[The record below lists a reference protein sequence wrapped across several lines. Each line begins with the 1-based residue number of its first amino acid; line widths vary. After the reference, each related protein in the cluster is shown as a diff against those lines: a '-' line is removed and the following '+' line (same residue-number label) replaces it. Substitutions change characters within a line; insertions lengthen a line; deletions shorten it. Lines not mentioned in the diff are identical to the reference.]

1 MRRQSE
7 WRHPSKPAH
16 GRPAGLYQF
25 AGIGE
30 DTITLAGWVAPE
42 LIGSAG
48 SLKLPHRMADT
59 GKAYV
64 LVDGTGEVYGAYV
77 IRDKSEDHSY
87 ISVNGLSKRVDFS
100 ITLARVDASRARTLL
115 DDPSLP
121 IGAMDGSVA
130 DWGARR
136 ASASPYG
143 YPRAVWRVTLDGRD
157 VSTGMAPR
165 LDNLAITECRG
176 GEADQLDIVLH

>member
-1 MRRQSE
+1 MMMALGMFVFSLPTVAYQTLRRQSE
-7 WRHPSKPAH
+7 WRHPSKPRMGAQ
-16 GRPAGLYQF
+16 PAYQF

-48 SLKLPHRMADT
+48 SLKLLHRMADT

-87 ISVNGLSKRVDFS
+87 ISVNGLPKRVDFS
-100 ITLARVDASRARTLL
+100 LTLARVDASRARTLL
-115 DDPSLP
+115 DDLSLP

-130 DWGARR
+130 DWG
-136 ASASPYG
+136 
-143 YPRAVWRVTLDGRD
+143 
-157 VSTGMAPR
+157 
-165 LDNLAITECRG
+165 LA
-176 GEADQLDIVLH
+176 